1 MQKVREKAVRPTAA
15 VRAETNIA
23 FGGRLHAT
31 RPQHHTGVPTATHP
45 PTVLPPLTNTTMG
58 TAGERNP
65 RKMYDKGKILKY
77 RITTRAI

>member
-31 RPQHHTGVPTATHP
+31 RPQHHTGVPTATQP
-45 PTVLPPLTNTTMG
+45 PTVLPPLTPQWGQLAKETPEKCMIR
-58 TAGERNP
+58 E
-65 RKMYDKGKILKY
+65 KY
-77 RITTRAI
+77 